1 MTSLVVNGTTYEIQS
16 NPNTPILWLIR
27 DVIGLKGT
35 KYGCGISVCGACT
48 ILVGNTPQRSCQI
61 TIADIAG
68 APITTIEG
76 LSQNSTNPLQLAWIA
91 HQVPQCGFCQ
101 SGQIMRATELI
112 ANGAIPTDAQI
123 NYTMNNICVCGTF
136 SRMRAAIHSAAG
148 TG

>member
-1 MTSLVVNGTTYEIQS
+1 MAALVVNGQTYEIQS

-48 ILVGNTPQRSCQI
+48 VLVGGVPQRSCQI

-68 APITTIEG
+68 AEITTIEG
-76 LSQNSTNPLQLAWIA
+76 LSPDGTHPLQLAWVA
-91 HQVPQCGFCQ
+91 EQVPQCGFCQ
-101 SGQIMRATELI
+101 PGQIMRATELI
-112 ANGAIPTDAQI
+112 ANGAIPTNAEIDVS
-123 NYTMNNICVCGTF
+123 MNNICVCGTY

-148 TG
+148 G